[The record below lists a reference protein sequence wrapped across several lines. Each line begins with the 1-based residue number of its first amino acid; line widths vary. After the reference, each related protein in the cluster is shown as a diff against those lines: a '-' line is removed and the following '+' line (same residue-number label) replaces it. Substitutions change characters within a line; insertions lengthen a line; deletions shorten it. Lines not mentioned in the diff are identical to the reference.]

1 MKFSTFIAPA
11 MLSTALWA
19 TPLLAADFSGGNAG
33 NGESPRGD
41 ITDQDF
47 SLREATPILPKVGKD
62 EASRAA
68 PITDEEAV
76 IQSLTAVG
84 KSADGKDLK
93 VEPSDALK
101 EIVKKMLNAP
111 ADGGDA
117 GKTSGPSKVEDPA
130 FAAGDEASR
139 KVFGD
144 DDRIQI
150 ANTKIYPFS
159 AIGYL
164 ESKDTNGQ
172 YESCSATLIGPST
185 VLTAAHCLYNHEA
198 GGWQENMFF
207 VPGLNGSTAADA
219 PFGGYEYEDAYVVQ
233 GFIDNYQGFY
243 GSVLPW
249 DLGIVT
255 LKQPVGQNLGW
266 LGYANYDNLG
276 EFKANIVGY
285 PGDKPMGTMWR
296 TSCDVLSENI
306 GDGYFQYDCDT
317 YPGSSGSAVYSYDQE
332 RNERVVV
339 GINVAESEDA
349 NTAVRINA
357 AYFEWISNLYK

>member
-1 MKFSTFIAPA
+1 MKLTAFIAPA

-19 TPLLAADFSGGNAG
+19 TPLSAADFSGGSQG
-33 NGESPRGD
+33 NGETPRGD

-47 SLREATPILPKVGKD
+47 SLREATPVLPKLGKD
-62 EASRAA
+62 EATRAA
-68 PITDEEAV
+68 PITDEQAV
-76 IQSLTAVG
+76 IRSLTAVG
-84 KSADGKDLK
+84 KSSDGKELK

-101 EIVKKMLNAP
+101 QAVKQMLDAP
-111 ADGGDA
+111 EGGA
-117 GKTSGPSKVEDPA
+117 NKTSGPSKVEDPA
-130 FAAGDEASR
+130 FKAGAEAER

-164 ESKDTNGQ
+164 ESKDLKGQ

-185 VLTAAHCLYNHEA
+185 VLTAAHCLYNHDA
-198 GGWQENMFF
+198 GGWQDEIFF
-207 VPGLNGSTAADA
+207 VPGLNGSTANDA
-219 PFGGYEYEDAYVVQ
+219 PYGGYEYQDAYVVQ
-233 GFIDNYQGFY
+233 GYIDNYQGFY

-249 DLGIVT
+249 DIGIVT

-276 EFKANIVGY
+276 DFTANIVGY
-285 PGDKPMGTMWR
+285 PGDKPAGTMWR
-296 TSCDVLSENI
+296 ATCNVLSENV

-317 YPGSSGSAVYSYDQE
+317 FPGSSGSAVYAYDEGQKA
-332 RNERVVV
+332 RVVV
-339 GINVAESEDA
+339 GVNVAESEDA
-349 NTAVRINA
+349 NTAVRVNA
-357 AYFEWISNLYK
+357 AYLEWINNLNK

>member
-1 MKFSTFIAPA
+1 MKLTAFIAPA

-19 TPLLAADFSGGNAG
+19 TPLSAADFSGGSQG
-33 NGESPRGD
+33 NGETPRGD

-47 SLREATPILPKVGKD
+47 SLREATPVLPKLGKD
-62 EASRAA
+62 EATRAA
-68 PITDEEAV
+68 PITDEQAV
-76 IQSLTAVG
+76 IRSLTARG
-84 KSADGKDLK
+84 KSSDGKELK

-101 EIVKKMLNAP
+101 QAVKQMLDAP
-111 ADGGDA
+111 EGGAD
-117 GKTSGPSKVEDPA
+117 KTSGPSKVEDPA
-130 FAAGDEASR
+130 FKAGAEAER

-164 ESKDTNGQ
+164 ESKDLKGQ

-185 VLTAAHCLYNHEA
+185 VLTAAHCLYNHDA
-198 GGWQENMFF
+198 GGWQDEIFF
-207 VPGLNGSTAADA
+207 VPGLNGSTANDA
-219 PFGGYEYEDAYVVQ
+219 PYGGYEYQDAYVVQ
-233 GFIDNYQGFY
+233 GYIDNYQGFY

-249 DLGIVT
+249 DIGIVT

-276 EFKANIVGY
+276 DFTANIVGY
-285 PGDKPMGTMWR
+285 PGDKPAGTMWR
-296 TSCDVLSENI
+296 ATCNVLSENV

-317 YPGSSGSAVYSYDQE
+317 FPGSSGSAVYAYDEGQKA
-332 RNERVVV
+332 RVVV
-339 GINVAESEDA
+339 GVNVAESEDA
-349 NTAVRINA
+349 NTAVRVNA
-357 AYFEWISNLYK
+357 AYLEWINNLNK

>member
-1 MKFSTFIAPA
+1 MKLTAFIAPA

-19 TPLLAADFSGGNAG
+19 TPLSAADFSGGSQG
-33 NGESPRGD
+33 NGETPRGD

-47 SLREATPILPKVGKD
+47 SLREATPVLPKLGKD
-62 EASRAA
+62 EATRAA
-68 PITDEEAV
+68 PITDEQAV
-76 IQSLTAVG
+76 IRSLTAVG
-84 KSADGKDLK
+84 KSSDGKELK

-101 EIVKKMLNAP
+101 QAVKQMLDAP
-111 ADGGDA
+111 EGGAD
-117 GKTSGPSKVEDPA
+117 KTSGPSKVEDPA
-130 FAAGDEASR
+130 FKAGAEAER

-164 ESKDTNGQ
+164 ESKDLKGQ

-185 VLTAAHCLYNHEA
+185 VLTAAHCLYNHDA
-198 GGWQENMFF
+198 GGWQDEIFF
-207 VPGLNGSTAADA
+207 VPGLNGSTANDA
-219 PFGGYEYEDAYVVQ
+219 PYGGYEYQDAYVVQ
-233 GFIDNYQGFY
+233 GYIDNYQGFY

-249 DLGIVT
+249 DIGIVT

-276 EFKANIVGY
+276 DFTANIVGY
-285 PGDKPMGTMWR
+285 PGDKPAGTMWR
-296 TSCDVLSENI
+296 ATCNVLSENV

-317 YPGSSGSAVYSYDQE
+317 FPGSSGSAVYAYDEGQKA
-332 RNERVVV
+332 RVVV
-339 GINVAESEDA
+339 GVNVAESQDA
-349 NTAVRINA
+349 NTAVRVNA
-357 AYFEWISNLYK
+357 AYLEWINNLNK

>member
-1 MKFSTFIAPA
+1 MKLTAFIAPA

-19 TPLLAADFSGGNAG
+19 TPLLAADFSGGSQG
-33 NGESPRGD
+33 NGETPRGD

-47 SLREATPILPKVGKD
+47 SLREATPVLPKLGKD
-62 EASRAA
+62 EATRAA
-68 PITDEEAV
+68 PITDEQAV
-76 IQSLTAVG
+76 IRSLTAVG
-84 KSADGKDLK
+84 KSSDGKELK

-101 EIVKKMLNAP
+101 QAVKQMLDAP
-111 ADGGDA
+111 EGGA
-117 GKTSGPSKVEDPA
+117 NKTSGPSKVEDPA
-130 FAAGDEASR
+130 FKAGAEAER

-164 ESKDTNGQ
+164 ESKDLKGQ

-185 VLTAAHCLYNHEA
+185 VLTAAHCLYNHDA
-198 GGWQENMFF
+198 GGWQDEIFF
-207 VPGLNGSTAADA
+207 VPGLNGSTANDA
-219 PFGGYEYEDAYVVQ
+219 PYGGYEYQDAYVVQ
-233 GFIDNYQGFY
+233 GYIDNYQGFY

-249 DLGIVT
+249 DIGIVT

-276 EFKANIVGY
+276 DFTANIVGY
-285 PGDKPMGTMWR
+285 PGDKPVGTMWR
-296 TSCDVLSENI
+296 ATCNVLSENV

-317 YPGSSGSAVYSYDQE
+317 FPGSSGSAVYAYDEGQKA
-332 RNERVVV
+332 RVVV
-339 GINVAESEDA
+339 GVNVAESEDA
-349 NTAVRINA
+349 NTAVRVNA
-357 AYFEWISNLYK
+357 AYLEWINNLNK

>member
-1 MKFSTFIAPA
+1 MKLIAFIAPA

-19 TPLLAADFSGGNAG
+19 TPLSAADFSGGSQG
-33 NGESPRGD
+33 NGETPRGD

-47 SLREATPILPKVGKD
+47 SLREATPVLPKLGKD
-62 EASRAA
+62 EATRAA
-68 PITDEEAV
+68 PITDEQAV
-76 IQSLTAVG
+76 IRSLTAVG
-84 KSADGKDLK
+84 KSSDGKELK

-101 EIVKKMLNAP
+101 QAVKQMLDAP
-111 ADGGDA
+111 EGGAD
-117 GKTSGPSKVEDPA
+117 KTSGPSKVEDPA
-130 FAAGDEASR
+130 FKAGAEAER

-164 ESKDTNGQ
+164 ESKDLKGQ

-185 VLTAAHCLYNHEA
+185 VLTAAHCLYNHDA
-198 GGWQENMFF
+198 GGWQDEIFF
-207 VPGLNGSTAADA
+207 VPGLNGSTANDA
-219 PFGGYEYEDAYVVQ
+219 PYGGYEYEDAYVVQ
-233 GFIDNYQGFY
+233 GYIDNYQGFY

-249 DLGIVT
+249 DIGIVT

-276 EFKANIVGY
+276 DFTANIVGY
-285 PGDKPMGTMWR
+285 PGDKPAGTMWR
-296 TSCDVLSENI
+296 ATCNVLSENV

-317 YPGSSGSAVYSYDQE
+317 FPGSSGSAVYAYDEGQKA
-332 RNERVVV
+332 RVVV
-339 GINVAESEDA
+339 GVNVAESEDA
-349 NTAVRINA
+349 NTAVRVNA
-357 AYFEWISNLYK
+357 AYLEWINNLNK

>member
-1 MKFSTFIAPA
+1 MKLIAFIAPA

-19 TPLLAADFSGGNAG
+19 TPLSAADFSGGSQG
-33 NGESPRGD
+33 NGETPRGD

-47 SLREATPILPKVGKD
+47 SLREATPVLPKLGKD
-62 EASRAA
+62 EATRAA
-68 PITDEEAV
+68 PITDEQAV
-76 IQSLTAVG
+76 IRSLTAVG
-84 KSADGKDLK
+84 KSSDGKELK

-101 EIVKKMLNAP
+101 QAVKQMLDAP
-111 ADGGDA
+111 EGGA
-117 GKTSGPSKVEDPA
+117 NKTSGPSKVEDPA
-130 FAAGDEASR
+130 FKAGAEAER

-164 ESKDTNGQ
+164 ESKDLKGQ

-185 VLTAAHCLYNHEA
+185 VLTAAHCLYNHDA
-198 GGWQENMFF
+198 GGWQDEIFF
-207 VPGLNGSTAADA
+207 VPGLNGSTANDA
-219 PFGGYEYEDAYVVQ
+219 PYGGYEYEDAYVVQ
-233 GFIDNYQGFY
+233 GYIDNYQGFY

-249 DLGIVT
+249 DIGIVT

-276 EFKANIVGY
+276 DFTANIVGY
-285 PGDKPMGTMWR
+285 PGDKPAGTMWR
-296 TSCDVLSENI
+296 ATCNVLSENV

-317 YPGSSGSAVYSYDQE
+317 FPGSSGSAVYAYDEGQKA
-332 RNERVVV
+332 RVVV
-339 GINVAESEDA
+339 GVNVAESEDA
-349 NTAVRINA
+349 NTAVRVNA
-357 AYFEWISNLYK
+357 AYLEWINNLNK

>member
-1 MKFSTFIAPA
+1 MKLTAFIAPA

-19 TPLLAADFSGGNAG
+19 TPLSAADFSGGSQG
-33 NGESPRGD
+33 NGETPRGD

-47 SLREATPILPKVGKD
+47 SLREATPVLPKLGKD
-62 EASRAA
+62 EATRAA
-68 PITDEEAV
+68 PITDEQAV
-76 IQSLTAVG
+76 IRSLTAVG
-84 KSADGKDLK
+84 KSSDGKELK

-101 EIVKKMLNAP
+101 QAVKQMLDAP
-111 ADGGDA
+111 EGGAD
-117 GKTSGPSKVEDPA
+117 KTSGPSKVEDPA
-130 FAAGDEASR
+130 FKAGAEAER

-164 ESKDTNGQ
+164 ESKDLKGQ

-185 VLTAAHCLYNHEA
+185 VLTAAHCLYNHDA
-198 GGWQENMFF
+198 GGWQDEIFF
-207 VPGLNGSTAADA
+207 VPGLNGSTANDA
-219 PFGGYEYEDAYVVQ
+219 PYGGYEYQDAYVVQ
-233 GFIDNYQGFY
+233 GYIDNYQGFY

-249 DLGIVT
+249 DIGIVT

-276 EFKANIVGY
+276 DFTANIVGY
-285 PGDKPMGTMWR
+285 PGDKPAGTMWR
-296 TSCDVLSENI
+296 ATCNVLSENV

-317 YPGSSGSAVYSYDQE
+317 FPGSSGSAVYAYDEGQKA
-332 RNERVVV
+332 RVVV
-339 GINVAESEDA
+339 GVNVAESEDA
-349 NTAVRINA
+349 NTAVRVNA
-357 AYFEWISNLYK
+357 AYLEWINNLNK

>member
-1 MKFSTFIAPA
+1 MKLTAFIAPA

-19 TPLLAADFSGGNAG
+19 TPLSAADFSGGSQG
-33 NGESPRGD
+33 NGETPRGD

-47 SLREATPILPKVGKD
+47 SLREATPVLPKLGKD
-62 EASRAA
+62 EATRAA
-68 PITDEEAV
+68 PITDEQAV
-76 IQSLTAVG
+76 IRSLTAVG
-84 KSADGKDLK
+84 KSSDGKELK

-101 EIVKKMLNAP
+101 QAVKQMLDAP
-111 ADGGDA
+111 EGGGAD
-117 GKTSGPSKVEDPA
+117 KTSGPSKVEDPA
-130 FAAGDEASR
+130 FKAGAEAER

-164 ESKDTNGQ
+164 ESKDLKGQ

-185 VLTAAHCLYNHEA
+185 VLTAAHCLYNHDA
-198 GGWQENMFF
+198 GGWQDEIFF
-207 VPGLNGSTAADA
+207 VPGLNGSTANDA
-219 PFGGYEYEDAYVVQ
+219 PYGGYEYQDAYVVQ
-233 GFIDNYQGFY
+233 GYIDNYQGFY

-249 DLGIVT
+249 DIGIVT

-276 EFKANIVGY
+276 DFTANIVGY
-285 PGDKPMGTMWR
+285 PGDKPAGTMWR
-296 TSCDVLSENI
+296 ATCNVLSENV

-317 YPGSSGSAVYSYDQE
+317 FPGSSGSAVYAYDEGQKA
-332 RNERVVV
+332 RVVV
-339 GINVAESEDA
+339 GVNVAESEDA
-349 NTAVRINA
+349 NTAVRVNA
-357 AYFEWISNLYK
+357 AYLEWINNLNK